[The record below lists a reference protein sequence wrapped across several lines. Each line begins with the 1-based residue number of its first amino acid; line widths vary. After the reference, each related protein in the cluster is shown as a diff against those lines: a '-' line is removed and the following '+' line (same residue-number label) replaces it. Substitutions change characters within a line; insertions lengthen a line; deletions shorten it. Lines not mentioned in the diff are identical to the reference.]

1 MANTYTQIHI
11 QLVFAV
17 QNRRALIKD
26 NWRSDLY
33 KYITGIIQNN
43 GHKLLQINGT
53 QDHIHILIG
62 LRPIQALSDLV
73 KQIKQDSSSWINKNG
88 ISKHRFSWQSG
99 YGAFSYAKSEI
110 PQVIK
115 YIKNQEEHHRK
126 KTFSEEYIDLLTT
139 FEIDFDKQYVF
150 KDIE

>member
-17 QNRRALIKD
+17 QNRQALIKD
-26 NWRSDLY
+26 SWSSDLY

-53 QDHIHILIG
+53 HDHIHILIG
-62 LRPIQALSDLV
+62 LRPIQALSELV
-73 KQIKQDSSSWINKNG
+73 KQIKQDSSSWVNKNG
-88 ISKHRFSWQSG
+88 ISRHRFSWQAG

-150 KDIE
+150 KDVE